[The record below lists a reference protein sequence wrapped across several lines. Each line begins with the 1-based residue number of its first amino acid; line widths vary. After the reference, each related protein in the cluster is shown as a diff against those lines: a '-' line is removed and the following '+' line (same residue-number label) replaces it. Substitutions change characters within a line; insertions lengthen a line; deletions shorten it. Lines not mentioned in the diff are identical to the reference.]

1 MHQPQAGNLEDIQ
14 LLLLSHFSLHLYT
27 NLIISF
33 LLPQHYPSLLHP
45 DCFGAGIVVLDWST
59 AVVRCQSDL
68 PKL

>member
-45 DCFGAGIVVLDWST
+45 VLVQALLFLDWST

>member
-45 DCFGAGIVVLDWST
+45 DCFGAGIVVFGLVYCSGP
-59 AVVRCQSDL
+59 L
-68 PKL
+68 PE